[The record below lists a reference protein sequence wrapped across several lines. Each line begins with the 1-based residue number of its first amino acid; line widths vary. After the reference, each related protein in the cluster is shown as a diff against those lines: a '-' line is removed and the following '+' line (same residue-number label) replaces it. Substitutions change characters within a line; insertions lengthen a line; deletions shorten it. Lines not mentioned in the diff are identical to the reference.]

1 MKLAKLLCAGL
12 VALGVSLMPMAA
24 GEMAS
29 CQAAGLVESALGQ
42 YHLALPTD
50 KYSGKQVAKFRQDF
64 RAAAQEAIQKEE
76 KGSTEDKELRVLLT
90 KSMFE
95 VVIDAVDGMDEA
107 DLAKLLDM
115 NYDTHKDLQAVFRL
129 YDELVVTPWQETVES
144 DAFQAAAVQYVLQ
157 KGADTDVSKLSKED
171 KDILQKAWIK
181 EYMVHESVEILGANS
196 RVHHGE
202 IVEALMKDLAKA
214 AR

>member
-12 VALGVSLMPMAA
+12 VALGGSLMPMAA

-107 DLAKLLDM
+107 DLARLLDM

-129 YDELVVTPWQETVES
+129 YDELVVTPWQETVEG
-144 DAFQAAAVQYVLQ
+144 DDFREAAVQYVME
-157 KGADTDVSKLSKED
+157 KGAAADISKLPKND
-171 KDILQKAWIK
+171 RDLLQKAWVN
-181 EYMVHESVEILGANS
+181 EYMLTKSVEILGSNS
-196 RVHHGE
+196 HQHHGE
-202 IVEALMKDLAKA
+202 LVEALKKDLRRA

>member
-1 MKLAKLLCAGL
+1 MKLAKELCAGL
-12 VALGVSLMPMAA
+12 VVLGVSFMPIAA
-24 GEMAS
+24 GEIPS
-29 CQAAGLVESALGQ
+29 CSAAGLVESALGQ

-64 RAAAQEAIQKEE
+64 HAAAQKAIQKEE
-76 KGSTEDKELRVLLT
+76 AGSSDDKAVRVLLT
-90 KSMFE
+90 KSMFD
-95 VVIDAVDGMDEA
+95 VVTDAVDRMDDA
-107 DLAKLLDM
+107 DLARLLDKD
-115 NYDTHKDLQAVFRL
+115 YDTNKDLQAAFRL